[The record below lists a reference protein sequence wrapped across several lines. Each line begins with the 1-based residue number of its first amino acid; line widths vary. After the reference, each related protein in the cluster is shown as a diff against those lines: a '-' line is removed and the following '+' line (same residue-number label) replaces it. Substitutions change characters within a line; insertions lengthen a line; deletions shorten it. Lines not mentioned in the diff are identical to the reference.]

1 MARKEKSCGGVIVEG
16 GQVLMVLQEND
27 GFCGFPKGHMEPGET
42 EIETAKREILE
53 ETGVETELDVSKR
66 VEVFYH
72 IDADNID
79 KTVIL
84 FAGKPINGTDITP
97 QAGEIKEVKW
107 IEASGVDDV
116 LTRDSWKKAWHK
128 MKEMIEE

>member
-1 MARKEKSCGGVIVEG
+1 MAKKEKSCGGVIVAG
-16 GQVLMVLQEND
+16 DKILMVLQEN
-27 GFCGFPKGHMEPGET
+27 GVFAFPKGHVEPGET

-53 ETGVETELDVSKR
+53 ETGIETELDASKR

-72 IDADNID
+72 IDDGDID

-84 FAGKPINGTDITP
+84 FAGKPINGVVTTP
-97 QAGEIKEVKW
+97 QAGEIEEAKW
-107 IEASGVDDV
+107 IKISEVENALV
-116 LTRDSWKKAWHK
+116 RDSWKDAWHK